1 MNYTTNTFGIKE
13 SKLNSI
19 NQKIFKNIKSQREEQ
34 KLKSLLSNKS
44 HTNLPNKTNKQLNPI
59 QLKKTFRASVQRT
72 MIDCDNSSINHNNNN
87 LGNNLKFEYKEVY
100 DFLKDLNLE
109 IYYNDFIRNGINSEE
124 KILYLNNDNLK
135 LINIPYAHRA
145 RFLKKLKEIETMKM
159 MKKAINEKGG
169 LSKLKLKK
177 NEKNVKY
184 EEIIMPKEEDDIE
197 MNDEEQRDSFT
208 QAIFDY
214 QKQHSKFEENSENKE
229 YFKTGINNM
238 KIIHKSKNRYSENTA
253 NDSFNKTVDVG
264 ITNKEINKDKK
275 KEINIEEDKKSNKS
289 IGIGEDPITNNVV
302 EAGEYIEENNNKIK
316 KYNNPTE
323 TFFDIPKQFFPL
335 NKTKTL
341 CFNCLHMILQEHCI
355 KKFEKPFCSL
365 HCLEIFEKKN
375 VTSCDC
381 CEKRIEIIDSIPS
394 IFKEKIYYCSPEC
407 LQKKEPN
414 ENNIINKSQKMKSP
428 DSSETSENFVDI
440 LDF

>member
-1 MNYTTNTFGIKE
+1 M
-13 SKLNSI
+13 
-19 NQKIFKNIKSQREEQ
+19 
-34 KLKSLLSNKS
+34 
-44 HTNLPNKTNKQLNPI
+44 
-59 QLKKTFRASVQRT
+59 
-72 MIDCDNSSINHNNNN
+72 
-87 LGNNLKFEYKEVY
+87 
-100 DFLKDLNLE
+100 
-109 IYYNDFIRNGINSEE
+109 
-124 KILYLNNDNLK
+124 
-135 LINIPYAHRA
+135 
-145 RFLKKLKEIETMKM
+145 
-159 MKKAINEKGG
+159 
-169 LSKLKLKK
+169 
-177 NEKNVKY
+177 
-184 EEIIMPKEEDDIE
+184 
-197 MNDEEQRDSFT
+197 
-208 QAIFDY
+208 
-214 QKQHSKFEENSENKE
+214 
-229 YFKTGINNM
+229 
-238 KIIHKSKNRYSENTA
+238 
-253 NDSFNKTVDVG
+253 
-264 ITNKEINKDKK
+264 
-275 KEINIEEDKKSNKS
+275 
-289 IGIGEDPITNNVV
+289 

-375 VTSCDC
+375 VTSCNC